1 MAKPKPTKMLAV
13 LGHCHRTGRWRLASR
28 SAVVAVLGTCHLD
41 MRDSFVEAEQL
52 RMKVTV
58 VLGSATFIVPNGA
71 EVKPSGMSLLGGSMV
86 DVPEHEDTAD
96 LPTLQIEWI
105 SIFGRVRIV
114 TEETMAVDPA
124 DGHTDGAVIDR
135 GTGDTAIDGAT
146 RADPGAGQRVSA
158 DRGAPAPAARP

>member
-1 MAKPKPTKMLAV
+1 MAKSKPTRMLAL
-13 LGHCHRTGRWRLASR
+13 LGRCHRTGRWRLASR

-41 MRDSFVEAEQL
+41 MRNSFVEAEQL

-71 EVKPSGMSLLGGSMV
+71 EVKPSGMSLLGGSIV

-96 LPTLQIEWI
+96 LPTLQIEWN

-114 TEETMAVDPA
+114 TEETMSTDGTA
-124 DGHTDGAVIDR
+124 DGETTTPT
-135 GTGDTAIDGAT
+135 GTGTGT
-146 RADPGAGQRVSA
+146 GTGTTADPGAGGKVSER
-158 DRGAPAPAARP
+158 RGEPAPPTRP